1 MAKKKTT
8 STKIWVKKP
17 VIGNTYYFKF
27 AGGIMKGVLDEPSD
41 RLSSHYNTKWFWMK
55 NILEGRSMRYP
66 VSIYDISENYKDLKP
81 RI

>member
-55 NILEGRSMRYP
+55 SVLEGRTMRYP
-66 VSIYDISENYKDLKP
+66 VAIHDIAEVYDNLKP
-81 RI
+81 NN

>member
-27 AGGIMKGVLDEPSD
+27 AGGIMKGVLDEPNDS
-41 RLSSHYNTKWFWMK
+41 LSSQYNTKWFWMK
-55 NILEGRSMRYP
+55 NTLDDRTTRYP
-66 VSIYDISENYKDLKP
+66 VPIYDISDKYNDLKS